1 MPETIEPFDKLKH
14 IRDSFDCG
22 VSSLNDWLKTKVT
35 QFQKRDLSRTY
46 VLVEP
51 PNTIVRGYYALS
63 SHTISYE
70 ALPKDQPRGLP
81 QIDVPVV
88 LIGRLA
94 VDLSAQGMRFGEFL
108 LLDALRR
115 SENLATKLGIR
126 AVEVDALDARATQFY
141 RKYGFMS
148 LVDDPLHL
156 FLPMNLIRQLK
167 LGSGTK

>member
-22 VSSLNDWLKTKVT
+22 VPSLNEWLKTKAT

-46 VLVEP
+46 VLVDP
-51 PNTIVRGYYALS
+51 PATIVRGYYALS
-63 SHTISYE
+63 SHTISFE
-70 ALPKDQPRGLP
+70 ALPKDQTRGLP

-94 VDLSAQGMRFGEFL
+94 VDLSTQGMRFGEFL

-115 SENLATKLGIR
+115 AENLATKIGIR
-126 AVEVDALDARATQFY
+126 AVEVDAMGASAARFY
-141 RKYGFMS
+141 QKFGFMS

-156 FLPMNLIRQLK
+156 FLPMNMIRQLK
-167 LGSGTK
+167 LPPL